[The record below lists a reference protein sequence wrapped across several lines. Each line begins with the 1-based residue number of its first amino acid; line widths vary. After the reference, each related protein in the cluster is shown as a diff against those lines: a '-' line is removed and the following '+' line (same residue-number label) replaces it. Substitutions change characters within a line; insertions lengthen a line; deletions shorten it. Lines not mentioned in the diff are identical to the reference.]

1 MAALISGATALA
13 ALAINENDID
23 HALARETPLTDHGR
37 PGAAVPL
44 RILLRDYRIAVFA
57 ACAILFHFAN
67 SAMLPLL
74 GMRLS
79 AGHPH
84 EATR

>member
-1 MAALISGATALA
+1 MITAVRPAAI
-13 ALAINENDID
+13 
-23 HALARETPLTDHGR
+23 
-37 PGAAVPL
+37 PL
-44 RILLRDYRIAVFA
+44 RILLRDHRIVVFA

-79 AGHPH
+79 AGHAH
-84 EATR
+84 ESTLYLSVCIGWRNW